1 MARLLEASQH
11 NSPNGPET
19 PGRRFDIQSDL
30 PELLAAFYFEC
41 FTTLTFLL
49 CLLLCLALLLMN
61 IHTGLAE
68 HRAGGYSDLRKGGS
82 DGRSEAVSLT
92 PSV

>member
-61 IHTGLAE
+61 IHTNRRGEMALFPTC
-68 HRAGGYSDLRKGGS
+68 L
-82 DGRSEAVSLT
+82 GRSQRNFK
-92 PSV
+92 